1 MGIQGKDPPTIE
13 SGATATFQGFGRSL
27 IHATARRPLQHL
39 AYARDLAIARREI
52 RQQVPCCPGVYG
64 WLNRDGTLIYVGK
77 SKSLRHRLVTYFAA
91 ETSDPKMSKI
101 RRHSRRLVWEPL
113 SHELL
118 ALIRE
123 QELITRLRPP
133 YNVHGKPERQQPG
146 FICISG
152 GLAPTLFFARDVPRR
167 AAHTFGPIAGRARLS
182 EAIACLNYVFQ
193 LRDCPDKIK
202 MQFSNQ
208 LQLFENEQ
216 SAQCLRFELKTCPAP
231 CAGHCSRETYD
242 YKVGKALRFLRGH
255 DYRILGRL
263 QQRMQQAAEQFSF
276 ERAGVLRDQWQQ
288 LQWLQRR
295 IQQLKK
301 ATRRL
306 NGVWILPGFDHGAHW
321 MILRQG
327 QLLESTAGPAD
338 PRSMLAC
345 EQARTAEVLVP
356 QTHLQINL
364 LMLLTSWIK
373 KHPQQL
379 GTLVPFED
387 IPQLFQGLRGQQRSA

>member
-1 MGIQGKDPPTIE
+1 MSNPLNACGLNLRPV
-13 SGATATFQGFGRSL
+13 
-27 IHATARRPLQHL
+27 RR
-39 AYARDLAIARREI
+39 RVLAIAVAKLTNI
-52 RQQVPCCPGVYG
+52 R
-64 WLNRDGTLIYVGK
+64 
-77 SKSLRHRLVTYFAA
+77 
-91 ETSDPKMSKI
+91 
-101 RRHSRRLVWEPL
+101 
-113 SHELL
+113 
-118 ALIRE
+118 
-123 QELITRLRPP
+123 
-133 YNVHGKPERQQPG
+133 
-146 FICISG
+146 
-152 GLAPTLFFARDVPRR
+152 
-167 AAHTFGPIAGRARLS
+167 
-182 EAIACLNYVFQ
+182 
-193 LRDCPDKIK
+193 
-202 MQFSNQ
+202 
-208 LQLFENEQ
+208 
-216 SAQCLRFELKTCPAP
+216 SAKRCGSC
-231 CAGHCSRETYD
+231 
-242 YKVGKALRFLRGH
+242 VVN

-387 IPQLFQGLRGQQRSA
+387 IPQLFQGVRGQQRSA